1 MRRTMRPRRSS
12 LTWIAAALALGVAAI
27 TASPGCSRPPDV
39 PTSPCGTSE
48 AEIVLDEYLER
59 VPALA
64 RSLGMREFDGQLADY
79 SAAGIADRVAFL
91 KRSHAYLDEIDPRRL
106 SADDQLDRKLVLLEL
121 EQQLFRIETMQEW
134 RKRPMFYEELFSIDG
149 YLTRDYAPI
158 DIRARGLLRH
168 VEGALKQVHN
178 ITDNLVGP
186 MATPILVTA
195 VGIYRGYAEY
205 LDGDAITILDAMTDE
220 KLKADVVVAIRELA
234 KQARKIADHLEKIEI
249 PRGDD
254 SYILGVA
261 RYKQLLRAQEALDI
275 PLDEFERLGEEN
287 LAENKKAYEELAA
300 RITMKRPPAPEL
312 LTIATDLTKRA
323 KAFVEEKH
331 LVTIP
336 AEDKVQIRETP
347 PFMRYNAAFLDPPG
361 PFDKPDLPGFYYI
374 TPPNPEWPAKEQE
387 EYVMFTGTLLATSVH
402 EVYPGHYLQ
411 GMWIG
416 KAPTKVQKSLGS
428 YSFIEG
434 WAHYGEQLMIEEG
447 FGAENEENHLG
458 QLGDALLRNCR
469 VVVSL
474 GVHTK
479 GMTLEAAAKRFV
491 DDCKQDP
498 ATARE
503 QATRATFDP
512 GYFAYTL
519 GKVQILKLR
528 DEAKAL
534 LGNGFD
540 LQIFHDSLLAHGSPP
555 VPLIRE
561 RVLNEIQFKIRS
573 PKGVALAPGRAS
585 P

>member
-1 MRRTMRPRRSS
+1 MAWTV
-12 LTWIAAALALGVAAI
+12 ALALGAAAV
-27 TASPGCSRPPDV
+27 TSAPGCARPPEV
-39 PTSPCGTSE
+39 PANPCGTSE
-48 AEIVLDEYLER
+48 AEIVLDEYLQR
-59 VPALA
+59 QPALA
-64 RSLGMREFDGQLADY
+64 RALGMREFDGQLADY
-79 SAAGIADRVAFL
+79 SASGIAERVEFL
-91 KRSHAYLDEIDPRRL
+91 KRSHEYLDEIDPRRL
-106 SADDQLDRKLVLLEL
+106 SADDKLDRKLMLLEL
-121 EQQLFRIETMQEW
+121 EQQLFRIEDMQEW

-149 YLTRDYAPI
+149 YLTREYAPL
-158 DIRARGLLRH
+158 DIRARGLLKH
-168 VEGALKQVHN
+168 VEGALKQIHN

-205 LDGDAITILDAMTDE
+205 LDGDAITILDGMKDE
-220 KLKADVVVAIRELA
+220 KLHADVVVAIHELA
-234 KQARKIADHLEKIEI
+234 KQARGIADHLEKIEV

-254 SYILGVA
+254 SFILGEA
-261 RYKQLLRAQEALDI
+261 RYKKLLHVQEALDI
-275 PLDEFERLGEEN
+275 PLEEFDKLGEEN
-287 LAENKKAYEELAA
+287 LAENKKAYEALAGKV
-300 RITMKRPPAPEL
+300 TMRRPPATEL
-312 LTIATDLTKRA
+312 LATATDLTRRA

-347 PFMRYNAAFLDPPG
+347 PFMRYNAAFLDSPG
-361 PFDKPDLPGFYYI
+361 PFDKRDLPGFYYI
-374 TPPNPEWPAKEQE
+374 TPPNPDWPAKEQE
-387 EYVMFTGTLLATSVH
+387 EYIMFTGTLLATSVH

-447 FGAENEENHLG
+447 FGAESEENHLG

-528 DEAKAL
+528 DDAKAL
-534 LGNGFD
+534 MGNGFD
-540 LQIFHDSLLAHGSPP
+540 LQSFHNALLSHGSPP

-561 RVLNEIQFKIRS
+561 RVLNEIQFMIRD
-573 PKGVALAPGRAS
+573 PKGVAVQPGKAAP
-585 P
+585 

>member
-1 MRRTMRPRRSS
+1 MRIRRQ
-12 LTWIAAALALGVAAI
+12 WIALTLSVTGALAALLPSACSLRPVAPSA
-27 TASPGCSRPPDV
+27 
-39 PTSPCGTSE
+39 PCGPSE

-59 VPALA
+59 QPAYA
-64 RSLGMREFDGQLADY
+64 RTLGMREFDGQLADY
-79 SAAGIADRVAFL
+79 SAAGIAERVAFL
-91 KRSHAYLDEIDPRRL
+91 KRSRDYLEGIDPRRL
-106 SADDQLDRKLVLLEL
+106 SADDQLDRKLMLLEL
-121 EQQLFRIETMQEW
+121 EQQLFRIEDMDEW
-134 RKRPMFYEELFSIDG
+134 HKRPMFYEELFSIDG
-149 YLTRDYAPI
+149 YLTRDYAPL
-158 DIRARGLLRH
+158 DIRARGLLKH

-178 ITDNLVGP
+178 VTDNLVGP
-186 MATPILVTA
+186 MATPILLTA
-195 VGIYRGYAEY
+195 IGIYRGYAEY
-205 LDGDAITILDAMTDE
+205 LDGDAITILDGMNDR
-220 KLKADVVVAIRELA
+220 KLHDDVVVAIHELA
-234 KQARKIADHLEKIEI
+234 KQARQIADHLEQIEL

-254 SYILGVA
+254 SFILGVE
-261 RYKQLLRAQEALDI
+261 RYKKLLHAQEALDI

-287 LAENKKAYEELAA
+287 LAENKKAYEALAA
-300 RITMKRPPAPEL
+300 KVTMKRPAASEL
-312 LTIATDLTKRA
+312 LQTATDLTKRA
-323 KAFVEEKH
+323 KAFIEEKH

-336 AEDKVQIRETP
+336 GEDKVQVRETP

-361 PFDKPDLPGFYYI
+361 PFDKPELPGFYYI
-374 TPPNPEWPAKEQE
+374 TPPNPAWSAKEQE
-387 EYVMFTGTLLATSVH
+387 EYLMFTGTLLATSIH

-479 GMTLEAAAKRFV
+479 EMSLEAAAKRFV

-528 DEAKAL
+528 AEVKDKLGAK
-534 LGNGFD
+534 FD
-540 LQIFHDSLLAHGSPP
+540 LQKFHDALLSHGSPP
-555 VPLIRE
+555 VPIVRE
-561 RVLNEIQFKIRS
+561 RVLADLGIQ
-573 PKGVALAPGRAS
+573 
-585 P
+585 